1 MSTINSSSVK
11 GFLELKEVK
20 PCPRDQHTKRAF
32 DGRKLDELHIKN
44 MVMTSNPIITGKS
57 TEKDYRVVGK
67 QTFTYNNTDQSK
79 TFFIICQTVQ
89 IIKKED

>member
-1 MSTINSSSVK
+1 MSDTPMTYIAILYVAGRSVPVCKTILPKAKADTIMN
-11 GFLELKEVK
+11 
-20 PCPRDQHTKRAF
+20 DA
-32 DGRKLDELHIKN
+32 
-44 MVMTSNPIITGKS
+44 NPIITDKA
-57 TEKDYRVVGK
+57 TEKDYRVMEK

>member
-1 MSTINSSSVK
+1 MSDTPMTYIAILYVAGRSVPVCK
-11 GFLELKEVK
+11 TMLSKE
-20 PCPRDQHTKRAF
+20 RA
-32 DGRKLDELHIKN
+32 DLIMNDP
-44 MVMTSNPIITGKS
+44 NPIITDKS

>member
-44 MVMTSNPIITGKS
+44 MVMTS
-57 TEKDYRVVGK
+57 R
-67 QTFTYNNTDQSK
+67 
-79 TFFIICQTVQ
+79 
-89 IIKKED
+89 KEVKELIEFLEVTKFCFDDE